1 MIALDIKLA
10 FIISPRL
17 TVFFPV
23 SSMLFPAA
31 VISCPKTVHFLP
43 VLFNSSSVRF
53 NSVCWSAKATR
64 DSLTLIVF
72 FAIAS
77 SCFLTAFS
85 AFACA
90 SFVSSSCAF
99 NFLLSSLS
107 LPVSLTL
114 SLYAAVSS
122 ATFSF
127 NFCSVAC
134 NSVSFCFCAVRFVC
148 WSLIASVCSF
158 ILAGN
163 SVCLALSKSVWL
175 PNAFAC
181 AASTLYSLVTSFIC
195 VSIDFIWLVNSLVF
209 APTLRLAPAIY
220 ITYSFACV
228 SLSYS
233 TWNTT

>member
-1 MIALDIKLA
+1 MIPIVAATWLIPLSKSEPTPTAAVASVFKPLARALTPFMIALDIKLA

-31 VISCPKTVHFLP
+31 VISRPKTVHFLP

-148 WSLIASVCSF
+148 
-158 ILAGN
+158 
-163 SVCLALSKSVWL
+163 
-175 PNAFAC
+175 
-181 AASTLYSLVTSFIC
+181 
-195 VSIDFIWLVNSLVF
+195 
-209 APTLRLAPAIY
+209 
-220 ITYSFACV
+220 
-228 SLSYS
+228 
-233 TWNTT
+233 